1 VSEGFIGI
9 DWGATFFKIGWVKK
23 DKILRYKVYPS
34 SCLNSISN
42 FITLI
47 KTFINENKIR
57 NLKGIGIG
65 CPGIIDIKKGLILWL
80 PNIKGW
86 ENVPLKKILEKEFEC
101 KVYLDNDA
109 NLMALG
115 EFKYGAGRG
124 YKNIICLT
132 LGSGLGGG
140 VIIEGRLLHGRGFS
154 SAELGHIPVT
164 LGGRKCSCG
173 NRGCIET
180 FVGIEYITRKAKNLL
195 KKHRSPI
202 VDKLTNNN
210 LDNLTPK
217 ILSIAAKKGCKIS
230 KKIWEDTGT
239 VLGRYITGLVNI
251 FFPEAVIIGGGISGA
266 GNLILD
272 YIRFYVKK
280 YAMYPQNE
288 TTKILRAVLDYKA
301 TILGAK
307 EAVENLV

>member
-1 VSEGFIGI
+1 M
-9 DWGATFFKIGWVKK
+9 T
-23 DKILRYKVYPS
+23 LNLLPS
-34 SCLNSISN
+34 INSISN

-180 FVGIEYITRKAKNLL
+180 FPRPTAR
-195 KKHRSPI
+195 R
-202 VDKLTNNN
+202 
-210 LDNLTPK
+210 
-217 ILSIAAKKGCKIS
+217 
-230 KKIWEDTGT
+230 
-239 VLGRYITGLVNI
+239 
-251 FFPEAVIIGGGISGA
+251 
-266 GNLILD
+266 
-272 YIRFYVKK
+272 
-280 YAMYPQNE
+280 
-288 TTKILRAVLDYKA
+288 
-301 TILGAK
+301 
-307 EAVENLV
+307 